1 MNMSDTTRRL
11 SAAALLLR
19 VGLGAVWIWS
29 AVVSELVAPRSV
41 SLGLLEV
48 VALSGDPALVLLH
61 GASAL
66 DLLLGVLTLA
76 GWFTR
81 PVALAQAALIL
92 VYSLLL
98 VGRVPELWAHP
109 FAPIGKNIA
118 LICGALALAATG
130 GGRWSIDAL
139 SGTLSIKGEKTL

>member
-1 MNMSDTTRRL
+1 MNDDAHRL

-19 VGLGAVWIWS
+19 IGLGAVWIWS
-29 AVVSELVAPRSV
+29 AVVSEFVAPRSV
-41 SLGLLEV
+41 SLGLLEAV
-48 VALSGDPALVLLH
+48 GFSGDLAVVLLH

-66 DLLLGVLTLA
+66 DLLLGILTLA

-92 VYSLLL
+92 GYSLLL

-130 GGRWSIDAL
+130 GGRWAIDAL
-139 SGTLSIKGEKTL
+139 PAKGEKR

>member
-1 MNMSDTTRRL
+1 MNDTAQRL

-29 AVVSELVAPRSV
+29 AVVSEFVAPRSV
-41 SLGLLEV
+41 SLGLLE
-48 VALSGDPALVLLH
+48 ALGFTGDPALVLLH

-81 PVALAQAALIL
+81 PVALAQAMLIL
-92 VYSLLL
+92 GYSLLL

-109 FAPIGKNIA
+109 FAPIGKNIT

-130 GGRWSIDAL
+130 GGRWAIDAV
-139 SGTLSIKGEKTL
+139 SVKGEKTV

>member
-1 MNMSDTTRRL
+1 MNDTTRSL

-19 VGLGAVWIWS
+19 IGLGAVWIWS
-29 AVVSELVAPRSV
+29 AVVSEFVAPRSV
-41 SLGLLEV
+41 SLGLLEAV
-48 VALSGDPALVLLH
+48 GLSGDPAVFLLH
-61 GASAL
+61 AASAL

-92 VYSLLL
+92 GYSLLL

-130 GGRWSIDAL
+130 GGRWAIDAL
-139 SGTLSIKGEKTL
+139 SVKGAKAL